1 MKTKEEKI
9 YEALGVK
16 YFKKFVLLIGYFIT
30 RRKKVLDGNGSNYFL
45 EDGTVDGM
53 KEYIGDLMSN
63 ARGHAIAFLVN
74 IVAASIG
81 TISTTSIIIIS
92 VANII
97 NLYCVML
104 QRYNYIRVSRAIK
117 RKELIESKR
126 NNNIPTVNE
135 DNYRLK
141 LLEELRNLKS
151 EINNLTDSSLASS
164 AINEPVNLENIDNV
178 NFDMPIESSNS
189 PIIME
194 LKK

>member
-126 NNNIPTVNE
+126 NKNIPTVNE

>member
-1 MKTKEEKI
+1 
-9 YEALGVK
+9 
-16 YFKKFVLLIGYFIT
+16 
-30 RRKKVLDGNGSNYFL
+30 
-45 EDGTVDGM
+45 
-53 KEYIGDLMSN
+53 
-63 ARGHAIAFLVN
+63 
-74 IVAASIG
+74 
-81 TISTTSIIIIS
+81 
-92 VANII
+92 
-97 NLYCVML
+97 ML

-126 NNNIPTVNE
+126 NKNIPTVNE